1 MKYELEFTDTAKK
14 DLKALPDWLQRP
26 TLLHALRLAK
36 SPSTESRRV
45 ASPPYAPGGMMSEFR
60 HPVGNTVHRV
70 VLFFKYTPD
79 ETALRIF
86 GIGYTALLTDDPD
99 WKPPVDNA

>member
-1 MKYELEFTDTAKK
+1 
-14 DLKALPDWLQRP
+14 
-26 TLLHALRLAK
+26 
-36 SPSTESRRV
+36 
-45 ASPPYAPGGMMSEFR
+45 MMSEFR